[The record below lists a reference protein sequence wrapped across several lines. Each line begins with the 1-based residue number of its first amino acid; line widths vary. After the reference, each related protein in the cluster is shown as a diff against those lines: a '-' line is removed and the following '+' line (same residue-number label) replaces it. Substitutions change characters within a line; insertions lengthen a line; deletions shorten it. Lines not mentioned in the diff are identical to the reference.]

1 MEIKKFV
8 VKKRNMFLINSY
20 HILRA
25 HCLLWYNTAQL
36 VFTCSKLTIETLEQ
50 RCKICSKLTINFEH
64 SSHLCSSVSIFNFE
78 HVIAGLVYFVLPW
91 GALPININGRWM
103 THLHRIEEI
112 STLISLLWEYET
124 NAITRNAMLCNN
136 RDDLLN
142 LSFILK
148 IPIFSEEYLTSR
160 TYMVQRFSLRKS
172 SVGFNLTGNTRK

>member
-64 SSHLCSSVSIFNFE
+64 SSHLCFSVSIFNFE
-78 HVIAGLVYFVLPW
+78 HVIAGLVYFVLSW

-136 RDDLLN
+136 RDGLLN

-148 IPIFSEEYLTSR
+148 IPIFSEVYLASR
-160 TYMVQRFSLRKS
+160 TYMVQRFFWENRQW
-172 SVGFNLTGNTRK
+172 VLT